1 MSPYRL
7 QSLRFLEDGAPAT
20 PAGRAGPGPSQR
32 ERELEQALAGAR
44 QDLVAKEEL
53 VAHTWHR
60 LQTAQDEL
68 IRFRAREARW
78 EAEAGRLKEE
88 NARLERRVQELQ
100 ASTSGAASE
109 APASPAAAEPP
120 SAVLATPATAPG
132 AATQPQPSAAKELFQ
147 RWGLGGRLAADD
159 GGGEVQLGA
168 KELLAA
174 QAAADA
180 DNEEEGNK
188 AIGLAMGAEY
198 LEGEMQSTIDGQ
210 KRQIR
215 VLEEQLEEALA
226 LGTPFGPA
234 AGPARAPPAT
244 AAPLALQVAAPGT
257 AGLPSVTR
265 ARSRFKETQSAIK
278 AAFGHLNAELD
289 ITRLVETTSLDFQRA
304 AGGGAPA
311 AEAAGAA
318 QAKPQEEVTYL
329 SETVSSQNKRASE
342 REDPEAAVA

>member
-20 PAGRAGPGPSQR
+20 PAGRAGSGPSQR

-100 ASTSGAASE
+100 ASTSGAASD
-109 APASPAAAEPP
+109 ALAFPATAEPP

-147 RWGLGGRLAADD
+147 RWGLGGRLAADG

-180 DNEEEGNK
+180 DDEEEGNK

-198 LEGEMQSTIDGQ
+198 LKGEMQSTIDGQ

-226 LGTPFGPA
+226 LGTPFGPG
-234 AGPARAPPAT
+234 AGPARAPAAT
-244 AAPLALQVAAPGT
+244 ATPLALQVAAPGT

-278 AAFGHLNAELD
+278 AAFGHLNAELED
-289 ITRLVETTSLDFQRA
+289 ITSLVETTGLDFQRA
-304 AGGGAPA
+304 GGGGAPA
-311 AEAAGAA
+311 AEAGAA
-318 QAKPQEEVTYL
+318 QAKTQEVTYL

-342 REDPEAAVA
+342 REDPEAVVT